1 MPLVRNAQNAIN
13 IGDSFIQR
21 YHFYKTLQ
29 SCSRTEAE
37 WVLLYNV
44 GILDE
49 EYVRIR
55 IDLETG
61 EVVEYTNLG
70 AEKP

>member
-1 MPLVRNAQNAIN
+1 MPLVQNAQNAIN

-49 EYVRIR
+49 EWSKL
-55 IDLETG
+55 LELPVADQPPIITQ
-61 EVVEYTNLG
+61 
-70 AEKP
+70 